1 MTDEPWYRRWFGE
14 EYLELYPHRNR
25 EEALRAAR
33 LFLDT
38 ARPRPGTRLL
48 DLGCGAGRHLD
59 AFRDAGYRPV
69 GLDLSLPLLA
79 RSRRR
84 TGDARV
90 DLVCGDMRRLPLRE
104 GSVEGVT
111 SFFTSFGYFATRE
124 EDRRVL
130 REIRRVLRA
139 GGVFLL
145 DYLNAAQ
152 VRRELVPEDV
162 QRVGG
167 RTVRQERRI
176 VDDRVVKRIEIQ
188 PEEPGEEARVFHERV
203 RLYEP
208 EELVAEL
215 GEAGLVPEERF
226 GDYEAGSHT
235 DDSPRLVLVGRTA
248 R

>member
-48 DLGCGAGRHLD
+48 DLGCGAGRHLE
-59 AFRDAGYRPV
+59 AFRDEGYRPV

-84 TGDARV
+84 TGDDRV
-90 DLVCGDMRRLPLRE
+90 GLVCGDMRRLPLRE

-130 REIRRVLRA
+130 REIRRVLRD

-162 QRVGG
+162 RRAGG

-208 EELVAEL
+208 EELVAGL
-215 GEAGLVPEERF
+215 REAGLVPEERF
-226 GDYEAGSHT
+226 GDYEGGPHT

-248 R
+248 P